1 MSKKIKADMGKL
13 EEIQMILENN
23 AKKITHNITR
33 IGELHKEIDVC
44 WESQMWD
51 SCYKTYCDLKK
62 ELEENA
68 KEYEEYPK
76 KLKACIE
83 GYQETEE
90 AIESLSQELP
100 AMITFSTPLSSLSRG
115 IIPIPA
121 LYPLFCSV

>member
-13 EEIQMILENN
+13 EEIQTILETN

-33 IGELHKEIDVC
+33 IGELHKEI
-44 WESQMWD
+44 D

-100 AMITFSTPLSSLSRG
+100 ANVLK
-115 IIPIPA
+115 
-121 LYPLFCSV
+121 

>member
-13 EEIQMILENN
+13 EEIQTILENN

-83 GYQETEE
+83 ESGIAGKCFKVTEKK
-90 AIESLSQELP
+90 
-100 AMITFSTPLSSLSRG
+100 RG
-115 IIPIPA
+115 Q
-121 LYPLFCSV
+121 YKWRNYM